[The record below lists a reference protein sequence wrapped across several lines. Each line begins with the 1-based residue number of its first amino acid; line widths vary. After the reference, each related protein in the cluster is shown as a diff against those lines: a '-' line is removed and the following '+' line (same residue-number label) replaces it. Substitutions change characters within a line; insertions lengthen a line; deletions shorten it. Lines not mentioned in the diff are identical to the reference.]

1 MAYGVAVA
9 AGGDLKIDSRVG
21 KRATITLL
29 LPSVDDEADAV
40 AAAAKPAARGAPA
53 RVADILRVDDD
64 PEVRAALA
72 DMLRSRGHRV
82 TEASNGPHALL
93 ELERSSAEL
102 MLLDF
107 AMPAMN
113 GAELAAEALAL
124 RPDLKLVFVTGYA
137 DSEAIDRAV
146 AGRAQV
152 LKKPVSA
159 SNLFGVI
166 ETLID

>member
-21 KRATITLL
+21 KGTTITLL
-29 LPSVDDEADAV
+29 LPSVGDV
-40 AAAAKPAARGAPA
+40 
-53 RVADILRVDDD
+53 

-107 AMPAMN
+107 AMPGMN

-159 SNLFGVI
+159 SDLFGVI

>member
-1 MAYGVAVA
+1 M
-9 AGGDLKIDSRVG
+9 
-21 KRATITLL
+21 
-29 LPSVDDEADAV
+29 
-40 AAAAKPAARGAPA
+40 
-53 RVADILRVDDD
+53 
-64 PEVRAALA
+64 
-72 DMLRSRGHRV
+72 

-107 AMPAMN
+107 AMPGMN

-146 AGRAQV
+146 AGRARV

-166 ETLID
+166 ETLIDWLGTRLARGSTSMGRRAVRSPPRFRRASAPRSMR